1 MVLWG
6 DSVSSEF
13 RLACGVRQ
21 GGLTSPDLFN
31 LYVNNLI
38 EELSG
43 TGIGCHIGG
52 VCFNNLSYADDMVL
66 LSPSIN
72 GIRKLL
78 HICKEYA
85 RNHGLK
91 YNVRKSE
98 MVVFRAGKGPERIP
112 PVLLDGTP
120 VQVVEQ
126 FKYLGHMLSG
136 SLSDDLDI
144 ERERRSLAIRCN
156 MLARRFARC
165 SEDVKITLFKAYCL
179 SFYTSQLWISYTKR
193 SFNTLR
199 VQYNDALRVLLKK
212 ARYCSAS
219 GMFADA
225 GVPDF
230 YAVLRKRIASFWEVV
245 VNSNNKLLRVVA
257 QASQRIY

>member
-1 MVLWG
+1 
-6 DSVSSEF
+6 
-13 RLACGVRQ
+13 
-21 GGLTSPDLFN
+21 
-31 LYVNNLI
+31 
-38 EELSG
+38 
-43 TGIGCHIGG
+43 
-52 VCFNNLSYADDMVL
+52 
-66 LSPSIN
+66 
-72 GIRKLL
+72 
-78 HICKEYA
+78 
-85 RNHGLK
+85 
-91 YNVRKSE
+91 

-193 SFNTLR
+193 FFNTLR
-199 VQYNDALRVLLKK
+199 IQYDALRVLLKK

-225 GVPDF
+225 GVH
-230 YAVLRKRIASFWEVV
+230 
-245 VNSNNKLLRVVA
+245 NKLLRVVA
-257 QASQRIY
+257 QASPDSVFIKHWRKVHQIPNTK

>member
-1 MVLWG
+1 MCDSNVHSSIVQLMRYWYENQKNMLLWG
-6 DSVSSEF
+6 DSVSCEF
-13 RLACGVRQ
+13 RLACGVRRA
-21 GGLTSPDLFN
+21 GLTSPDLFN

-52 VCFNNLSYADDMVL
+52 VCFNYLSYADDMVL

-78 HICKEYA
+78 HICEEYA

-144 ERERRSLAIRCN
+144 ERELRSLAIRCN
-156 MLARRFARC
+156 MLARRFARYGSATPKDPLTP
-165 SEDVKITLFKAYCL
+165 SESST
-179 SFYTSQLWISYTKR
+179 TTR
-193 SFNTLR
+193 SAF
-199 VQYNDALRVLLKK
+199 
-212 ARYCSAS
+212 C
-219 GMFADA
+219 
-225 GVPDF
+225 
-230 YAVLRKRIASFWEVV
+230 
-245 VNSNNKLLRVVA
+245 
-257 QASQRIY
+257 